1 MSKGKNMKNS
11 YKDLLKQQ
19 IKDLENQIENSFEKR
34 EELKFELNK
43 LKLAEFEED
52 MREETTQQLLKG

>member
-1 MSKGKNMKNS
+1 MKNS
-11 YKDLLKQQ
+11 YTELLKKQ

-34 EELKFELNK
+34 EELRFELNK

-52 MREETTQQLLKG
+52 MREETSQQLLKG

>member
-1 MSKGKNMKNS
+1 MKNS